1 MPDISMCANQNCPK
15 RNECYRYTATP
26 NPLRQ
31 SYGDFLPKPGDDQ
44 CEYFWPNDTTVKF
57 QPG

>member
-1 MPDISMCANQNCPK
+1 MPDIAMCANQNCPK

-26 NPLRQ
+26 SPTRQ
-31 SYGDFLPKPGDDQ
+31 SYASFQPTLGSDR
-44 CEYFWPNDTTVKF
+44 CEYFWPNDSRVTF